1 MKKGTVATGVYYY
14 TYDDETLLIADELDK
29 LKEQVAFANPLVR
42 YSKDEWQHLSF
53 FQMSKGTEHWD
64 LYLTKTAIEVVDLV
78 IEELSEGEFAHSA
91 KWRKDHPA
99 GTYYKVWVPN
109 NTAKVAV
116 ENALQRSGIKGRV
129 R

>member
-1 MKKGTVATGVYYY
+1 MKYGTVATGIYYY
-14 TYDDETLLIADELDK
+14 AYDDETLLIADEPDK

-42 YSKDEWQHLSF
+42 YSEEEWQHLSF

-64 LYLTKTAIEVVDLV
+64 LYLTDTAIKAVDLV
-78 IEELSEGEFAHSA
+78 IEELPEGEFAHSG
-91 KWRKDHPA
+91 KWHVDHPKGA
-99 GTYYKVWVPN
+99 YYKVWVPA